1 MKSTRRIL
9 LTLALAGSSI
19 ALASCAKDVLSSCY
33 LSYAGAN
40 GMAYVLRADVT
51 DTNGYMTSV
60 SLEGVPTVS
69 ILARLSAKKV
79 AELGEE
85 RLDKDYIRVNG
96 VEDYDGTTK
105 TVYYAKHISL
115 NGMTWTGK
123 VRDTEV
129 YPTSFAGEDHVVYC
143 ADNAL
148 VGGDGLSEDYLKY
161 MTADVESTSRYR
173 LGVRY
178 QAYYEAVTQG
188 TFQILKEETAT
199 ESAKHVTGF
208 TYTYANAPLAPLAL
222 PDGKMYRSEIDTE
235 WAASAKALSEQ
246 VVAKLPRL
254 NFKNRVVGPDKRNKN
269 TYRADSN
276 GDWSYNPT
284 LTDNFAQED
293 FDNQDLWVSFVG
305 AKSSAMPAADF
316 VACMNAIN
324 IGFAAG
330 EYTSIR

>member
-69 ILARLSAKKV
+69 ILARLSAEKV

-143 ADNAL
+143 ADGAL
-148 VGGDGLSEDYLKY
+148 VGGDGLNEDYLKY

-178 QAYYEAVTQG
+178 QAY
-188 TFQILKEETAT
+188 
-199 ESAKHVTGF
+199 
-208 TYTYANAPLAPLAL
+208 
-222 PDGKMYRSEIDTE
+222 
-235 WAASAKALSEQ
+235 
-246 VVAKLPRL
+246 
-254 NFKNRVVGPDKRNKN
+254 
-269 TYRADSN
+269 
-276 GDWSYNPT
+276 
-284 LTDNFAQED
+284 
-293 FDNQDLWVSFVG
+293 
-305 AKSSAMPAADF
+305 
-316 VACMNAIN
+316 
-324 IGFAAG
+324 
-330 EYTSIR
+330 